1 VILTLAGHVD
11 HGKSSLVR
19 ALTGVDMDR
28 LAEEKRRG
36 LTIDLGFAYAD
47 IGGHRIGFVDVPGH
61 QRFIHNMVAG
71 VASRQTA
78 LIVVAADDGV
88 MPQTREHVTIL
99 DLLGIERGFVAV
111 TKCDRVDEARCRR
124 VENETLALLATTGI
138 APIGVVR
145 TAIGDTSSIARLRDA
160 IGASASHDASRA
172 SDEGYRLAVDRAF
185 NLRGVGLVV
194 TGTVHSGEIE
204 TGANAVVAPGG
215 RPTRIRGMRVQDR
228 DATRATAGDRCAL
241 QLSGV
246 ELADVRRGDWIVSP
260 PALAPTRAV
269 VVDLRVATDA
279 PRSIRHGLRVHV
291 YHATSHCEGRIAQL
305 ELGEIAAGE
314 RRMVELLLD
323 EALNPKHGDKIVLRD
338 HGLEHT
344 LGGGTVVDIIA
355 VARGRRSR
363 ARMAR
368 LAAQAAAT
376 PHDALRALLA
386 TGAVDLEHFRANWNL
401 SADHVAALATA
412 LPTVR
417 LERAGRVLIED
428 AQRWRDWSDA
438 LFAQISAIG
447 DAGLRRDA
455 LALPKAAAALRDKLV
470 QALIA
475 SRRIEESDGALRL
488 PGRRAAL
495 SEADARLLER
505 IEAQLVQ
512 AAQPPS
518 VGDIAKALKVPLPM
532 LRQTIERV
540 NREGRLVAV
549 SESRLFT
556 REQVERCTAI
566 ALALAQ
572 RRPAG
577 FTVRDFRDESGIGRN
592 LVVELLEFF
601 DARGFTRRYGDLRK
615 VVGEGPLQPPR
626 AAR

>member
-1 VILTLAGHVD
+1 MILTLAGHVD

-28 LAEEKRRG
+28 LAEEQRRG

-47 IGGHRIGFVDVPGH
+47 IDGRRIGFVDVPGH

-99 DLLGIERGFVAV
+99 DLLGVERGFVAV

-124 VENETLALLATTGI
+124 VESDALALLATTRI
-138 APIGVVR
+138 EPIDVLR
-145 TAIGDTSSIARLRDA
+145 TAIGDASSIARLRAA
-160 IGASASHDASRA
+160 IGASAARAAADAG
-172 SDEGYRLAVDRAF
+172 DEGCRLAIDRAF

-194 TGTVHSGEIE
+194 TGTVHSGTIE
-204 TGANAVVAPGG
+204 VGANVLVAPSGH
-215 RPTRIRGMRVQDR
+215 PARIRGMRVHDR

-246 ELADVRRGDWIVSP
+246 ELAAVRRGDWVVSP
-260 PALAPTRAV
+260 AAFAPTRAV
-269 VVDLRVATDA
+269 VVDLRVAADA
-279 PRSIRHGLRVHV
+279 PRAVRHGLRVHV
-291 YHATSHCEGRIAQL
+291 YHATSHSEGRIAHL
-305 ELGEIAAGE
+305 EHGEIAAGE
-314 RRMVELLLD
+314 RRMVEIKLD
-323 EALNPKHGDKIVLRD
+323 EPLNPKRGDKIVLRD

-344 LGGGTVVDIIA
+344 LGGGAVVDITA

-363 ARMAR
+363 ARIAQ

-376 PHDALRALLA
+376 PGDALRGLLA

-401 SADHVAALATA
+401 SAARVEQLAAD

-417 LERAGRVLIED
+417 IERGGRVHIED
-428 AQRWRDWSDA
+428 AQRWRAWSDA
-438 LFAQISAIG
+438 LFAQISDRG
-447 DAGLRRDA
+447 DAGLERDA
-455 LALPKAAAALRDKLV
+455 LVLPRPAIQLRDTLV
-470 QALIA
+470 QTLIA
-475 SRRIEESDGALRL
+475 SRRIEEVDGALRL

-495 SEADARLLER
+495 SPADARLLER
-505 IEAQLVQ
+505 IEAKLVET
-512 AAQPPS
+512 AQPPS
-518 VGDIAKALKVPLPM
+518 VGDIAKALKVPLPA
-532 LRQTIERV
+532 LRQLVERAS
-540 NREGRLVAV
+540 REGRLVAV
-549 SESRLFT
+549 SESRIFT
-556 REQVERCTAI
+556 REQVARCTAI
-566 ALALAQ
+566 AHTLAERL
-572 RRPAG
+572 PTG

-601 DARGFTRRYGDLRK
+601 DARGFTRRHGDLRK

-626 AAR
+626 SSR